1 MGTTSPRHDSF
12 WMESAPAQTHQPL
25 QSRATAEV
33 VVIGAGITGLTTG
46 YLLACVLVDRTRA
59 TAVDDSNGDRCV
71 VTTDRGTSPP
81 MRLCSQLSCRSWSVA
96 RSSRAPHRCGRT

>member
-25 QSRATAEV
+25 LSRATAEV

-46 YLLACVLVDRTRA
+46 YLLACAGWR
-59 TAVDDSNGDRCV
+59 
-71 VTTDRGTSPP
+71 
-81 MRLCSQLSCRSWSVA
+81 
-96 RSSRAPHRCGRT
+96 